1 VTDKLPLVQW
11 VPFEGGL
18 PQESTYRRPAD
29 MLAKNLLERSYDE
42 EMARRALAR
51 ERIEALVDAAWE
63 KNRWGY

>member
-1 VTDKLPLVQW
+1 
-11 VPFEGGL
+11 
-18 PQESTYRRPAD
+18 